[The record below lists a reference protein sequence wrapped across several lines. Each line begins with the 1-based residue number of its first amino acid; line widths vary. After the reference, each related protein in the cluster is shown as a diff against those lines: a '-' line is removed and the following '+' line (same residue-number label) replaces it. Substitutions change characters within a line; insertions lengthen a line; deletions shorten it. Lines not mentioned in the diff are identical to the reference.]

1 MPAHRNPRR
10 RVKRP
15 QLSTLFR
22 DPFAAGIPL
31 SENPNRG
38 KRNAP
43 RLTDAFLQELA
54 RAEIRARRPD
64 YVGSARVP
72 TTYRTEINRDRAGR
86 KLPKSRVTRTQ
97 GYTI

>member
-1 MPAHRNPRR
+1 MPVHRNPRR
-10 RVKRP
+10 RAKHP
-15 QLSTLFR
+15 QLSTKFR

-38 KRNAP
+38 KRHAA
-43 RLTDAFLQELA
+43 RLTDAFLIELA
-54 RAEIRARRPD
+54 CAEIRARRPD
-64 YVGSARVP
+64 YVGSGRVP

-86 KLPKSRVTRTQ
+86 KLPAARVFRTD